1 MTSLPK
7 TMRAMLLTRHGDFDA
22 LKFVTDYPVPV
33 PLAGDVLIKVSAS
46 SVNNTDINTRVGWY
60 AEKQDEGDDL
70 KGGWGG
76 SSLGFP
82 RIQGTD
88 ICGTIVSIGREVDPA
103 RIGERVIVQACL
115 VSRAENSVSP
125 FVGSEIDGG
134 FAEFAVVPAADAHLV
149 SSELSDEELAT
160 LPCAYGTAENMID
173 TIGLTSGERV
183 LITGA
188 SGNVGLAALQLAKL
202 RGTRVHCLAA
212 PAKHSILLSYGAESC
227 SPSDGNGLA
236 ELANQFD
243 CVIDMVG
250 GDNWNQLFDLL
261 NPFGRLAISGA
272 IAGASTTVDLRK
284 VYLKNL
290 RIFGCTEQSRRSF
303 ETLISYLQLGRLSPP
318 VHKIYPLEQ
327 LVDAQK
333 EFLLKQHVGKIV
345 IKI

>member
-1 MTSLPK
+1 MTSIPK
-7 TMRAMLLTRHGDFDA
+7 TMHAMLLTRHGDFDV
-22 LKFVTDYPVPV
+22 LKFVADYPVPS
-33 PLAGDVLIKVSAS
+33 PAAGEVLVKVSTS
-46 SVNNTDINTRVGWY
+46 SVNNTDINTRIGWY
-60 AEKQDEGDDL
+60 AEQQEDADEL

-88 ICGTIVSIGREVDPA
+88 ICGTIVSTGQDIDGT

-115 VSRAENSVSP
+115 GSLAENAVSP

-134 FAEFAVVPAADAHLV
+134 FAEYAVVPAADAHSINTRLC
-149 SSELSDEELAT
+149 DEELAT
-160 LPCAYGTAENMID
+160 LPCAYGTAENMIE
-173 TIGLTSGERV
+173 TLKIKSEERV

-188 SGNVGLAALQLAKL
+188 SGNVGLAALQLANL
-202 RGTRVHCLAA
+202 RGARVHCLAA
-212 PAKHSILLSYGAESC
+212 PAKHSILKTYGAESC
-227 SPSDGNGLA
+227 SPSNGDGLA

-243 CVIDMVG
+243 FVIDLVG
-250 GDNWNQLFDLL
+250 GDNWNDLFDVLK
-261 NPFGRLAISGA
+261 PFGRLAISGA
-272 IAGASTTVDLRK
+272 IAGASTTLDLRK

-290 RIFGCTEQSRRSF
+290 RIFGCTEQTQSSF
-303 ETLISYLQLGRLSPP
+303 QNVIRYVEQGRLTPP
-318 VHKIYPLEQ
+318 IHRIYPLEQ